1 MDDYAQRK
9 NWRSNGRVAGLH
21 SPKGHSTREL
31 GFVTLLILILMTTL
45 SAYGLEM
52 YLQAHL
58 ENKMVR
64 REVNSRQAVYAAEGG
79 IEWVKAKVE
88 GDPAFPGGA
97 RMIGEGTVDVRVIA
111 FEGGYKVTSTAQYGL
126 SKRRLE
132 VDLKKKSEQWV
143 ITEYQELHADE

>member
-1 MDDYAQRK
+1 MDDNAQRK
-9 NWRSNGRVAGLH
+9 NWQSSRGVARRH
-21 SPKGHSTREL
+21 SSKSYSTRER

-52 YLQAHL
+52 YLKAHL

-79 IEWVKAKVE
+79 IEWAKAKVV

-97 RMIGEGTVDVRVIA
+97 RMIGEGTVDVQVTAI
-111 FEGGYKVTSTAQYGL
+111 EGGYKVTSIAQYGL
-126 SKRRLE
+126 AKRRLE

>member
-1 MDDYAQRK
+1 
-9 NWRSNGRVAGLH
+9 
-21 SPKGHSTREL
+21 
-31 GFVTLLILILMTTL
+31 MTTL

-52 YLQAHL
+52 YLKAHL

-79 IEWVKAKVE
+79 IEWVKGRVE
-88 GDPAFPGGA
+88 GDPTFPGGE

-111 FEGGYKVTSTAQYGL
+111 IEGGYKVTSIAQYGL
-126 SKRRLE
+126 AKRRLE
-132 VDLKKKSEQWV
+132 VDLERKSEQWV